1 MKFRSVVIY
10 ALIALFLAGV
20 LMQAQGALEIR
31 AASNTAVAGWQ
42 QMPAPGGE
50 VVWVSTTTAL
60 TTADIARGEPR
71 TDANGQRT
79 VGVVFTAEGAR
90 KMAQLSAAQVNRP
103 IVLMLDGKPVDI
115 FYSASCGGRSE
126 RAADVW
132 SGGTKFPYLRS
143 VPDEV

>member
-60 TTADIARGEPR
+60 TPADIARGEPR

-103 IVLMLDGKPVDI
+103 IVLMLDGKVVWAPIV
-115 FYSASCGGRSE
+115 RSTIE
-126 RAADVW
+126 KEAVLSGVTPDVVTRVLT
-132 SGGTKFPYLRS
+132 SLK
-143 VPDEV
+143 

>member
-103 IVLMLDGKPVDI
+103 IVLMLDGKVVWAPIV
-115 FYSASCGGRSE
+115 RSTIE
-126 RAADVW
+126 KEAVLSGVTPDVVTRVLT
-132 SGGTKFPYLRS
+132 SLK
-143 VPDEV
+143 

>member
-10 ALIALFLAGV
+10 ALLALFLAGV
-20 LMQAQGALEIR
+20 LTQAQGALEIR

-42 QMPAPGGE
+42 QMSTPGGE

-103 IVLMLDGKPVDI
+103 IALLLDGKVVWAPIVRGTI
-115 FYSASCGGRSE
+115 EKEAVLSGITP
-126 RAADVW
+126 DVVTRVLT
-132 SGGTKFPYLRS
+132 SLK
-143 VPDEV
+143 

>member
-42 QMPAPGGE
+42 QMSAPGGE

-79 VGVVFTAEGAR
+79 VGVVFTDDGAR
-90 KMAQLSAAQVNRP
+90 KMAQLSNAQTNKP
-103 IVLMLDGKPVDI
+103 IVLMLDGKV
-115 FYSASCGGRSE
+115 
-126 RAADVW
+126 VW
-132 SGGTKFPYLRS
+132 APIVRGSIEKEAVLSGVTP
-143 VPDEV
+143 EVVQRVLTSLKQ